1 VVFVRFVDE
10 RGRVLV
16 ERRLAVE
23 AGREAIYDLGACG
36 PRGPMVLELVSGQM
50 YQAQVWSVGHPGA
63 REIER

>member
-1 VVFVRFVDE
+1 
-10 RGRVLV
+10 VLV

-23 AGREAIYDLGACG
+23 AGREAIYDLGAYG
-36 PRGPMVLELVSGQM
+36 PRGPLVLELVSGQM